1 MSQIQKDSNLVPG
14 GSVNTLSAE
23 GGADTPPL
31 GFNFNFSGSL
41 AGGSTA
47 NGAILF
53 STPTDGEMNA
63 AVQVDGTSISIN
75 ASNQLSALGLWTDV
89 TSGTQAVTS
98 GGKYLSDNAVT
109 VVFTLPVSTTVG
121 DYFRI
126 AGVQGSWSVSQNAN
140 QQIKFGSSSTTI
152 GLTGSLASTNSGD
165 CIELVATNTGASS
178 VWRVISSIGNIT
190 VT

>member
-1 MSQIQKDSNLVPG
+1 MSQIHKDSNLVPG

-41 AGGSTA
+41 AGGSVA

-53 STPTDGEMNA
+53 STPSDGALDA
-63 AVQVDGTSISIN
+63 AVQVDGTSIVIN
-75 ASNQLSALGLWTDV
+75 SSNQLSTLGTWIDV
-89 TSGTQAVTS
+89 TAGARAVAN
-98 GGKYLSDNAVT
+98 GEKYLSDNAVS
-109 VVFTLPVSTTVG
+109 VAFTLPASSNIG

-126 AGVQGSWSVSQNAN
+126 AGVQGSWTLAQNAN
-140 QQIKFGSSSTTI
+140 QQIKFGSSSTTVGI
-152 GLTGSLASTNSGD
+152 TGSLASTNAGD
-165 CIELVATNTGASS
+165 CIELVATNTSASS